1 MLEVTNIKKGDVKI
15 IGVSALTS
23 LDNEQVNKY
32 YLRKNVNDLV
42 TDFTNCAIENKLDGL
57 ICSPHEIKLVKKIA
71 GNKLIIITPGI
82 RSASYHKKNDQK
94 RVMGP
99 GEATSLGADYI
110 VIGRQIMNS
119 ENPLNQVIQINSEI
133 EQHKN

>member
-32 YLRKNVNDLV
+32 YLRKNVIDLV

-82 RSASYHKKNDQK
+82 RSSSYYEKDDQK

-119 ENPLNQVIQINSEI
+119 ENPLNQIMQINSEI
-133 EQHKN
+133 EQHQN